1 VSIQD
6 VRDFL
11 LEFKRVA
18 TGGSGIDIVPR
29 AETRPT
35 LARLGLTKAN
45 LEEILLE
52 LSVTDYC
59 QGPKPDRDRPGNL
72 WIFGREI
79 EGHEVYIKLKVAQ
92 VGDKRIAKCIS
103 FHIAKFPLKYPHR

>member
-1 VSIQD
+1 VSIHD

-11 LEFKRVA
+11 LEFKQVTTR
-18 TGGSGIDIVPR
+18 GSGIDIVPR
-29 AETRPT
+29 ADTRQT
-35 LARLGLTKAN
+35 LAYIGLTKAN
-45 LEEILLE
+45 LEEILLG

-59 QGPKPDRDRPGNL
+59 QGPETDRDRPGNV

-92 VGDKRIAKCIS
+92 AGEKQIAKCIS
-103 FHIAKFPLKYPHR
+103 FHIAKYPLEYPHR

>member
-1 VSIQD
+1 MPIQD

-29 AETRPT
+29 AEIRPT
-35 LARLGLTKAN
+35 LARLGITKAN
-45 LEEILLE
+45 LEEILLW

-79 EGHEVYIKLKVAQ
+79 ECHEVYIKLKVAQ
-92 VGDKRIAKCIS
+92 VGNRRIAKCIS
-103 FHIAKFPLKYPHR
+103 FHIAQYPLRYPHR